1 MRFYRTIAIAM
12 LCILLAGCTGKQTE
26 TRTVDEDIQQLSNNT
41 LEISD
46 EQKEEIQEQPT
57 ENTEETEKEENIE
70 PYQNHYIISLADD
83 ILRDIL
89 PQDEKDPSEK
99 VRYIYEYL
107 VTNCFFA
114 DPVGIDIWQIR
125 GNPEEVPTFL
135 ELHALSPLAF
145 DLGSCE
151 DYAAAMVLL
160 CTRAGIEAQYL
171 PGLTY
176 SVEGELVDHAWALVK
191 IEENWY
197 HVDPQLE
204 RNIIHNGILRYRF
217 FMKDDASMYPGHLW
231 GDNLQE
237 HYQMSGVE
245 RTPEQQMLL
254 EKWTPEACTVILP
267 EREYKQVT
275 LSPAPDIDQ
284 LIAQLNQERL
294 NYEEKYGEL
303 EKVDVDWEPPK
314 V

>member
-1 MRFYRTIAIAM
+1 MRFHRIIVAVM

-26 TRTVDEDIQQLSNNT
+26 IGSVDKNIRQLSDNT
-41 LEISD
+41 LEISS
-46 EQKEEIQEQPT
+46 EQRKEAPKQAM
-57 ENTEETEKEENIE
+57 ENTEEEKIE
-70 PYQNHYIISLADD
+70 PYQNHYIVSLADK
-83 ILRDIL
+83 ILQDIL

-191 IEENWY
+191 IGGNWY

-231 GDNLQE
+231 GENLQE
-237 HYQMSGVE
+237 HYRTAGIE
-245 RTPEQQMLL
+245 RTPEQQALL
-254 EKWTPEACTVILP
+254 EKWTPEACTVVLP

-284 LIAQLNQERL
+284 LIVQLNQERL
-294 NYEEKYGEL
+294 NYEEEYGKLKEI
-303 EKVDVDWEPPK
+303 DVDWEPPK